1 MGECLSWGPGW
12 STEREAQGGC
22 IGASGCYKVMV
33 VGWGAQRGSYS
44 RGHPCHT
51 GMPGHPD
58 RGLTACLWG
67 CQSSRQIGSFKIYN
81 IAWGAGQSTQMRK
94 FWREGYTRTGPS
106 AWARIFQLQGSQ
118 SPQTAFLVSSLFSS
132 DSNTEFTKIK
142 KTTCS
147 FACQILEE
155 FISLIFH

>member
-81 IAWGAGQSTQMRK
+81 IAWISV
-94 FWREGYTRTGPS
+94 GPH
-106 AWARIFQLQGSQ
+106 
-118 SPQTAFLVSSLFSS
+118 
-132 DSNTEFTKIK
+132 
-142 KTTCS
+142 
-147 FACQILEE
+147 
-155 FISLIFH
+155 ISLLEDIKSNHPGWKESFRV